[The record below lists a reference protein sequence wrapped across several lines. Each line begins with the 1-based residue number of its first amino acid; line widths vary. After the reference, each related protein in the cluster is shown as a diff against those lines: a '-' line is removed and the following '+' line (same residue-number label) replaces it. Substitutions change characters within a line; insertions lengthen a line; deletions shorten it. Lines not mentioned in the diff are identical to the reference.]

1 MLVSE
6 RDKVAAKALI
16 EVLNK
21 AEFNLKGSE
30 AIIVGKVMEWSAEMA
45 KRIETDLAPKPSIVP
60 AEAPK
65 TEVKE
70 PKAKKSK
77 KEA

>member
-30 AIIVGKVMEWSAEMA
+30 AIIVGKVMEWSADMA
-45 KRIETDLAPKPSIVP
+45 KRIETDLAPKPPIAS